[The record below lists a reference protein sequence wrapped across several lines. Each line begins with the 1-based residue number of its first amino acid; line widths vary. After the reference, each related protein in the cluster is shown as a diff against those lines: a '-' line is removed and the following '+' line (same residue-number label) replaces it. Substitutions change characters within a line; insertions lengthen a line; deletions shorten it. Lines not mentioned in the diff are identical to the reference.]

1 MVAIL
6 FPLIVSKH
14 HGEGSEEEGYF
25 VQEDDRGR
33 ETATADII

>member
-1 MVAIL
+1 MVTLL

-14 HGEGSEEEGYF
+14 HGEDSEEKGFF
-25 VQEDDRGR
+25 VQEDHRGG